1 MFFPELSL
9 SAHLAIAL
17 IFVWSG
23 FVRSGLGFGGAVLSL
38 PFLLLVDDKPLVYL
52 PIIAVHLLVFSSL
65 TILQSNLKA
74 ANSRKQNVAH
84 TPASGGVDWPFL
96 GRALL
101 IMLIPKLIGV
111 FGLLALPNHIM
122 TAIIF
127 AIVLL
132 YSVSYIL
139 NKPFVSKQPWMDKV
153 LLMLGGYVSGTSL
166 IGAPLIVAVFA
177 AHVARE
183 QLRNTLFALW
193 FILVSIKMA
202 AFVWAG
208 VELQWL
214 QHLWLLPCAA
224 VGHWLGQ
231 LLHERMLQTDSRI
244 FYRWL
249 GVVLAS
255 VSTFGLVS
263 YLI

>member
-1 MFFPELSL
+1 MFLPELSL
-9 SAHLAIAL
+9 WAHLAIAVVF
-17 IFVWSG
+17 IWSG

-38 PFLLLVDDKPLVYL
+38 PFLLLIDDRPLVYL

-65 TILQSNLKA
+65 TIFGAHKA
-74 ANSRKQNVAH
+74 AATAQQIDQR
-84 TPASGGVDWPFL
+84 VDWPFL
-96 GRALL
+96 GRALT
-101 IMLIPKLIGV
+101 IMLVPKLIGV
-111 FGLLALPNHIM
+111 FGLLALPNDIM

-139 NKPFVSKQPWMDKV
+139 NKPFVSKQPWMDKL

-183 QLRNTLFALW
+183 RLRNTLFALW
-193 FILVSIKMA
+193 FILVSIKMG

-208 VELQWL
+208 VDLQWL

-224 VGHWLGQ
+224 IGHWAGQ
-231 LLHERMLQTDSRI
+231 HFHQKLLQADSAR
-244 FYRWL
+244 FYRGL
-249 GVVLAS
+249 GCVLLA
-255 VSTFGLVS
+255 VSSFGLFS
-263 YLI
+263 YLF

>member
-1 MFFPELSL
+1 MFFTELSL
-9 SAHLAIAL
+9 AAHLGIAL

-38 PFLLLVDDKPLVYL
+38 PFLLLIDNRPLVYL
-52 PIIAVHLLVFSSL
+52 PIIAVHLLVFSAL
-65 TILQSNLKA
+65 TLWQGRATKSIEQQTTKVS
-74 ANSRKQNVAH
+74 SVA
-84 TPASGGVDWPFL
+84 WPYL

-101 IMLIPKLIGV
+101 IMLVPKLIGV

-122 TAIIF
+122 TGIIF

-132 YSVSYIL
+132 YSLSYIF
-139 NKPFVSKQPWMDKV
+139 NKPFVSKQPWMDVV

-177 AHVARE
+177 HHVARQ

-202 AFVWAG
+202 AFLWAD
-208 VELQWL
+208 VDLQLL
-214 QHLWLLPCAA
+214 QHVWLLPCAA
-224 VGHWLGQ
+224 IGHALGSRLHDR
-231 LLHERMLQTDSRI
+231 LLETDARI

-249 GVVLAS
+249 GIVLLI
-255 VSTFGLVS
+255 VSSFGLVS
-263 YLI
+263 ALR